1 MNSCQLDRKEEHVI
15 IYRVVKTQRG
25 VRMKQEMNYVEVVAN
40 LITVIDGEVKILLCR
55 NKRDPYKGY
64 WILPS
69 QLVKQDMMIEE
80 ALALCITKKAKLPVI
95 EMKQVGV
102 FGALERKVNKRVI
115 GISYLGLIDSVSIAL
130 KQVEHSLDDLNW
142 FPINKLPKLG
152 FDHEQIIPE
161 TIVQLRTMLRDYHI
175 LEYLFPSDFSLPEMQ
190 RACEMILDHPLDRRN
205 FRKKFMQHDLIEE
218 TGDQT
223 EGMSGRPAKLYRF
236 KEPFELHY

>member
-1 MNSCQLDRKEEHVI
+1 MDSRQFDRKKEPVI

-55 NKRDPYKGY
+55 NKREPYKGY

-69 QLVKQDMMIEE
+69 QMVRQDVTLEE
-80 ALALCITKKAKLPVI
+80 GLELCLSDKAKLPVI

-102 FGALERKVNKRVI
+102 FGSLDRKVNKRVI
-115 GISYLGLIDSVSIAL
+115 GISYLGLIDSVTIAL
-130 KQVEHSLDDLNW
+130 KQIEHSIDDLNW

-152 FDHEQIIPE
+152 FDHEQIIAS
-161 TIVQLRTMLRDYHI
+161 TIVQLRTMLHDYHI
-175 LEYLFPSDFSLPEMQ
+175 LKYLFPSDFSLPEMQ
-190 RACEMILDHPLDRRN
+190 RACEMILDCPLDRRN

-223 EGMSGRPAKLYRF
+223 EGTSGRPAKLYRF